1 MTQQDPV
8 KALFARRDEEWKANV
23 RRRHRFR
30 PWRARRVIAE
40 HDRLREM
47 MAEMA
52 EANRER
58 SRLVAAGVLDCS
70 GERRAE

>member
-1 MTQQDPV
+1 MQQDPV

-52 EANRER
+52 EAKRER
-58 SRLVAAGVLDCS
+58 RRLVAAGVLDGS